1 MLLAFLLASVTGGI
15 LLAGLAVPA
24 VTAAGSVSNA
34 TTGIFD
40 EAPEGFEIEE
50 PSQLSTMYAAD
61 GSVMASFYANLRI
74 VVSSEEISQY
84 IKDATVAIEDRRFFD
99 HNGVDVEGLARAFV
113 FNMFTGTSQ
122 GASTLTQQYVK
133 NVKLEESRVKDDPLL
148 MDEATRQTYGRK
160 LEEARLAISVEKIYS
175 KDQILTGYL
184 NLAQYGTKVWGV
196 EAAAQRYFGV
206 TAAEVSLSQ
215 AALLA
220 AIPQA
225 PAKWDPTVDPAG
237 AQQRRDAV
245 LGDMLELGMI
255 TSAEHDEAVAISV
268 VDLLSV
274 HDRVS
279 GCDTTGNMAYFCQY
293 VVSEI
298 LQNPAYGETAE
309 DRHTFLYRTG
319 LQIYT
324 TIDPYRQE
332 AAFASITGTV
342 PVNDASNIKI
352 VLTAV
357 EPGTG
362 RIQAMA
368 QNTNFGDPTD
378 ADPTATQ
385 VNLSVGTSHGG
396 GLGFQTGSA
405 FKALVLTQ
413 WLKNGNTLADM
424 VDANR
429 SEFPARDWTI
439 SCAPENRALFS
450 PKNLD
455 GHATGRI
462 SVLEATRKS
471 VNKPFAEM
479 GTQMDLC
486 DLAATA
492 ESMGLKQGD
501 GSALEIVPAMVLG
514 TNNIAPLDMAAAFAT
529 FANEGTF
536 CTPVAIERIV
546 TAQGAEIAV
555 PQTECNQVL
564 VEEVVRGVNYAL
576 QEVTKPGG
584 TGSAAALGGRPTAGK
599 TGTAN
604 EDYYAWF
611 TGYTPQL
618 STAVAMGHIE
628 GLIPMLNVRI
638 NGRWYDQVYGGRL
651 PAPTWRTFM
660 AQAMDGVDVEGF
672 PAPLLQRT
680 VQGDLKSVPGVVG
693 LSVQRAQEVL
703 EDAGFAVR
711 IAGEPVFSSSVA
723 EGSVASQSPGS
734 GARVVQSS
742 VINLTLSKGP
752 EPAPEPTPEP
762 APEPDAGGGDRGGGS
777 RGGNN

>member
-24 VTAAGSVSNA
+24 VTAAGSISNA

-74 VVSSEEISQY
+74 VVSSEEISPY
-84 IKDATVAIEDRRFFD
+84 IKNATVAIEDRRFYD

-113 FNMFTGTSQ
+113 FNLFAGTSQ

-133 NVKLEESRVKDDPLL
+133 NVKLEESRVKDDPTI

-160 LEEARLAISVEKIYS
+160 LEEARLAISIEKLYT

-184 NLAQYGTKVWGV
+184 NLAQYGTNVWGV

-206 TAAEVSLSQ
+206 SAAAVSLSQ

-225 PAKWDPTVDPAG
+225 PARWDPLIDPAA
-237 AQQRRDAV
+237 AQERRDEV

-255 TSAEHDEAVAISV
+255 TEAEHAEAVGVNVA
-268 VDLLSV
+268 DLLDP
-274 HDRVS
+274 HERVS
-279 GCDTTGNMAYFCQY
+279 GCDATGNMAYFCQY

-298 LQNPAYGETAE
+298 LQNPAYGETDT
-309 DRHTFLYRTG
+309 DRHNFLYRTG
-319 LQIYT
+319 LRIYT
-324 TIDPYRQE
+324 TIDPYRQQ
-332 AAFASITGTV
+332 AAFDSVTGTV
-342 PVNDASNIKI
+342 PINDASNIKI
-352 VLTAV
+352 VLTSV

-362 RIQAMA
+362 RIQTMT
-368 QNTNFGDPTD
+368 QNTNFGNPTD

-385 VNLSVGTSHGG
+385 VNLSAGTSHGG

-439 SCAPENRALFS
+439 SCAPENVALFS

-486 DLAATA
+486 DLADTA
-492 ESMGLKQGD
+492 ASMGLKKGD
-501 GSALEIVPAMVLG
+501 GSALDIVPAMVLG

-529 FANEGTF
+529 FANEGTY
-536 CTPVAIERIV
+536 CTPVAIERIE
-546 TAQGAEIAV
+546 TAAGAAV
-555 PQTECNQVL
+555 EVPPTECTKVL
-564 VEEVVRGVNYAL
+564 DDEVVRGVNYAL

-584 TGSAAALGGRPTAGK
+584 TGSAASLGGRPTAGK

-611 TGYTPQL
+611 VGYTPQL
-618 STAVAMGHIE
+618 STSVAMGHIE

-680 VQGDLKSVPGVVG
+680 VQGDLKTVPSVVG

-711 IAGEPVFSSSVA
+711 IADEPVFSSSIA
-723 EGSVASQSPGS
+723 AGSVASQSPGG

-742 VINLTLSKGP
+742 VVNLALSKGP
-752 EPAPEPTPEP
+752 EPTPEPTPEP
-762 APEPDAGGGDRGGGS
+762 EEDGGGRGNDRGG
-777 RGGNN
+777 ND